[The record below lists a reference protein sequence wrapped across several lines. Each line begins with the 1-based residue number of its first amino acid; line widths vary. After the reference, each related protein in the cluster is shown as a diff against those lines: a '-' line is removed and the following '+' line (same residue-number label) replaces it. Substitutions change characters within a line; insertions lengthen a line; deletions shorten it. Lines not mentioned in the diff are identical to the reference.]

1 MIANDAAAEGDST
14 HNGPTVAAIPL
25 RRSLRTRVTLFA
37 ALAIAL
43 VIGVTTY
50 LQLRVFERTVEDELV
65 DTARLT
71 ALAVADDLELR
82 GSRITADEM
91 HRSLREFIDTVPE
104 LRSISVVTVEGGEPV
119 IFASTSSA
127 ERAEALVVGR
137 QAIERRELVWEGQ
150 AGPVRTLAAP
160 LQRDARTAGAV
171 TVTMSFASLYRLRDT
186 GRSIAAWSTVIAVAA
201 LFLLVELLAR
211 WFIHRPIDAIRT
223 TMNEVAGG
231 ALGARAPVIRH
242 DEIGAVATGL
252 NAMLGEMLELHTGLQ
267 RRIAQA
273 TDDLRTRN
281 RELLEMYQQMF
292 QLREELGRAQQLA
305 AVGETTSTVAH
316 QIGTPLNLVSGHIQV
331 LIEEQGPDSPVTRH
345 LQVAEEQIRKVTAIV
360 AGLLDRSRR
369 HLERAPVDLGQLIG
383 RLCTLVQPALER
395 ANVRL
400 SYESEPAVPIDA
412 DAAQLELALL
422 NLISNALD
430 AMPDGGRLMIRVAS
444 HTDHVSVAV
453 TDTGAGIPAELVGQI
468 FEPWVT
474 TKPRGKGTGLGLSIA
489 RRVVIEHGGRISVR
503 SEEGSGSTFVVE
515 LPVRSGPEKDEADHA

>member
-1 MIANDAAAEGDST
+1 MSDTHPAADGDLT
-14 HNGPTVAAIPL
+14 QNGPTVAAIPV

-37 ALAIAL
+37 ALALAL

-82 GSRITADEM
+82 GSWITADEM

-104 LRSISVVTVEGGEPV
+104 LRSISVVTVDGGESV
-119 IFASTSSA
+119 VFASTSSA
-127 ERAEALVVGR
+127 ERADALLVAR
-137 QAIERRELVWEGQ
+137 RAIERRALVWGEQ
-150 AGPVRTLAAP
+150 AGPLRTLAAP
-160 LQRDARTAGAV
+160 LQRDAGTVGAV

-186 GRSIAAWSTVIAVAA
+186 GRTIAAWSTVIAVAV

-223 TMNEVAGG
+223 TMNDVARG
-231 ALGARAPVIRH
+231 ALDARAPVIRH

-252 NAMLGEMLELHTGLQ
+252 NAMLGEMHELHTGLQ

-273 TDDLRTRN
+273 TDNLRTRN
-281 RELLEMYQQMF
+281 RELVEMYQQMF

-331 LIEEQGPDSPVTRH
+331 LIEEQGADSPVTRR

-369 HLERAPVDLGQLIG
+369 RLERAPVDLGQLIG
-383 RLCTLVQPALER
+383 RLCTLVEPALES
-395 ANVRL
+395 AGVRL
-400 SYESEPAVPIDA
+400 SFQTEPAVPIDA

-430 AMPDGGRLMIRVAS
+430 AMPDGGRLMLRVAS
-444 HTDHVSVAV
+444 HADHVSVTV
-453 TDTGAGIPAELVGQI
+453 TDTGVGIPAALVGQV

-474 TKPRGKGTGLGLSIA
+474 TKPPGEGTGLGLSIA

-503 SEEGSGSTFVVE
+503 SVEGSGSTFVVE
-515 LPVRSGPEKDEADHA
+515 LPIRGVPAKNEATHA